1 MWTRIE
7 EQEDRVSLRF
17 SFASCT
23 QCAGWPLPEAKPY
36 SCKPLPDCGHVWILR
51 TPLVVGVWVLGSP
64 GPLEASK
71 HKIYAYPYAI
81 RYGTVRLP
89 PLLARST
96 GPCLAPPNTKCTRM
110 GRDHSAE
117 RVVHTR
123 LCVRAVCNER
133 KHCKR
138 RFRSFAQRRP
148 RERLPFGFLVV
159 PLAPRCSPGGRELC
173 GETACSDASGERF
186 SSKGSRPAVA
196 ASKFSAT
203 L

>member
-123 LCVRAVCNER
+123 LCVRAVRTQTRSGQVRTGPPGKAQGCCPAER
-133 KHCKR
+133 YTHKR
-138 RFRSFAQRRP
+138 NRTAFRSNPAAF
-148 RERLPFGFLVV
+148 
-159 PLAPRCSPGGRELC
+159 
-173 GETACSDASGERF
+173 
-186 SSKGSRPAVA
+186 KGSRN
-196 ASKFSAT
+196 
-203 L
+203 